1 MDFRAMATRLA
12 TEKQTAKGG
21 GECDFLA
28 DIGREVDLG
37 EDPESVQSH
46 THLDS
51 IDDIENFD
59 TRPKQ

>member
-1 MDFRAMATRLA
+1 MDLRAIALRLA

-21 GECDFLA
+21 GECDLLHEV
-28 DIGREVDLG
+28 GREADFG
-37 EDPESVQSH
+37 QDEASMATH

-59 TRPKQ
+59 TRQKQ